1 MTSLIRIT
9 TSLKFLP
16 ICILPCLTLHILMA
30 CNFCAC
36 WFEIQDY
43 FSKYFQA
50 FDKTV
55 PNSLTIFTCSKR
67 CKVVLCLGFVA
78 SKCRWQTQHL
88 NPRLLQLYFLNSHS
102 QKLFFFLSIFTF
114 SLWHMSLHHHL
125 GLFKSLRH
133 LALNTI
139 VRWDISFSER
149 TVQPHKI
156 HSQQRQLSAHNHTKL
171 CKVTFWEEKFIK
183 TFQRK
188 LTTTKISVVVI
199 SLVEPDVLEKI

>member
-1 MTSLIRIT
+1 M
-9 TSLKFLP
+9 
-16 ICILPCLTLHILMA
+16 
-30 CNFCAC
+30 
-36 WFEIQDY
+36 
-43 FSKYFQA
+43 
-50 FDKTV
+50 
-55 PNSLTIFTCSKR
+55 
-67 CKVVLCLGFVA
+67 GFVA

-149 TVQPHKI
+149 TVQPHRI

-199 SLVEPDVLEKI
+199 SLVEPDVLEKIWWDPDKKKSFSRLDKLLEHFQIAFIRRITR